1 MPNTFSGLANDI
13 FTTEFASNT
22 GIITFSQISGWFS
35 TNVGTLNN
43 LLNTSFSGVD
53 PEIDNE
59 ASSVF
64 KSMYMAS
71 YYDRETRNALRGITS
86 AGGNLLSVAEGD
98 SRVTFANKNEVAKTF
113 RGLANDYKADIET
126 QAYKYCLYMS
136 NPRSIGGIDTDVT
149 GYGYVGFQSLY

>member
-1 MPNTFSGLANDI
+1 
-13 FTTEFASNT
+13 
-22 GIITFSQISGWFS
+22 
-35 TNVGTLNN
+35 
-43 LLNTSFSGVD
+43 
-53 PEIDNE
+53 
-59 ASSVF
+59 
-64 KSMYMAS
+64 MAS